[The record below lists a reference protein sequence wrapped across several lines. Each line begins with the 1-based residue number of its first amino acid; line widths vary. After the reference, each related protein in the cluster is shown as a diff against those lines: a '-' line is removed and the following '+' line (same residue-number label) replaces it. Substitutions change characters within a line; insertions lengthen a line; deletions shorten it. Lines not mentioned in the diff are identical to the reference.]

1 VKFLGVSSTQK
12 KSWEIKTK
20 IAFFKDDSCYS
31 IHFNKTSFFD
41 AQVKVPLLIF
51 YKPNIQDWNWQ
62 QICKAENKVLLEI
75 ASQQENDM
83 VSELLLSSRLSQ
95 GKSNADDLIS
105 WYFPVDSFRT
115 SSECMDRRS
124 CQSQAKTSFLLLA
137 WNKKVD
143 EWSDGYQ
150 FYYQP
155 KDLKILWT
163 DFPDFKKLWTGLGGE
178 RSNQAFFDQ
187 GKDMGI
193 KMTRHVPQNYG

>member
-1 VKFLGVSSTQK
+1 LGLVLLKK

-20 IAFFKDDSCYS
+20 IAFFKGDSCYS

-95 GKSNADDLIS
+95 GKSNAEDLIS
-105 WYFPVDSFRT
+105 RYFQVEFFED
-115 SSECMDRRS
+115 
-124 CQSQAKTSFLLLA
+124 
-137 WNKKVD
+137 
-143 EWSDGYQ
+143 
-150 FYYQP
+150 FYWMY
-155 KDLKILWT
+155 
-163 DFPDFKKLWTGLGGE
+163 GLE
-178 RSNQAFFDQ
+178 ELPIS
-187 GKDMGI
+187 GKDKLLTIGMEQKSWWMVRWI
-193 KMTRHVPQNYG
+193 SILLPAKRFKDFVNWFSRL